1 VWFARPRSFAVF
13 ISIAHAQTAAPA
25 GGAESSLISFLP
37 IVLMFAVMY
46 FIMIRPQMKKQ
57 KEHKAMIDAL
67 AKGDE
72 VVMAGGLI
80 GRVGKLIDSY
90 AYVEVAN
97 GVELQVQ
104 RSAIVQVLPKGS
116 FK

>member
-1 VWFARPRSFAVF
+1 VF
-13 ISIAHAQTAAPA
+13 ISTAYAQTAAAA
-25 GGAESSLISFLP
+25 GPESSLLSLAP
-37 IVLMFAVMY
+37 LVLMFVVLY

-57 KEHKAMIDAL
+57 KEHKAMIEAI

-72 VVMAGGLI
+72 VVIAGGVL
-80 GRVGKLIDSY
+80 GKVAKLGDSY
-90 AYVEVAN
+90 LHVEVAN

-104 RSAIVQVLPKGS
+104 RSAVVQVLPKGT

>member
-1 VWFARPRSFAVF
+1 MF
-13 ISIAHAQTAAPA
+13 ISNAYAQAAPA
-25 GGAESSLISFLP
+25 AGGDLTSSLTSMLP
-37 IVLMFAVMY
+37 LVLMFVVLY

-57 KEHKAMIDAL
+57 KEHKAMIEAL

-72 VVMAGGLI
+72 VVIASGVL
-80 GRVGKLIDSY
+80 GRVAKLGDSFVH
-90 AYVEVAN
+90 VEVAD

-104 RSAIVQVLPKGS
+104 RSSVVQVLPKGT